1 MIMFWRFHRKNTVV
15 QSNFDLDIR
24 FWKNDCVTHLGSGS
38 HACDTYDDGPWPAH
52 WAFSV
57 NWCWDAGLRWTNSVE
72 RPMKASRE
80 EGETPVTTWLNM
92 VVQTSIHRWVF
103 CFFLFLFETFKRLL
117 VSVYTSQL
125 IKEHLSDLISTRLS
139 IWHPLKLFT
148 FIELCYVLNF
158 RWACYSHNHMNQSV
172 RWP

>member
-1 MIMFWRFHRKNTVV
+1 MIMFWRFHHKNTVV

-57 NWCWDAGLRWTNSVE
+57 NWCWDAGLRWTWYKL
-72 RPMKASRE
+72 PFI
-80 EGETPVTTWLNM
+80 GGD
-92 VVQTSIHRWVF
+92 F
-103 CFFLFLFETFKRLL
+103 FFLSETFKKLL

-125 IKEHLSDLISTRLS
+125 KEHLSDLISTRLS

-148 FIELCYVLNF
+148 FIELCYVSYF
-158 RWACYSHNHMNQSV
+158 RWACYSHNHMNQSL
-172 RWP
+172 RWR